1 MNDPGRMTDHRRIL
15 IVSDAWKPQVNGV
28 VRTIAHTVRELEK
41 MGHTVEVVGPER
53 FRTFPLPSYPEIR
66 IAWWPKPGV
75 AKAIDAFRPDAIHIA
90 TEGPLGKAARGIC
103 LKRGYAFTTAYHT
116 QFPEYVH
123 ARARIPLSWTYG
135 ILRRFHA
142 ASSAVMVATPSLDET
157 LAARGFK
164 NLVRWSRG
172 VDVDLF
178 RPQSKDIYSFPRP
191 ILLYAGRV
199 AIEKNIEAFLA
210 LDTPGTKVVIGR
222 GPALDSLKA
231 AYPDAKFLGFLDNGK
246 LAAHFAGADCFVFPS
261 RTDTFGLVLLEALA
275 SGVPVAA
282 FPVTGPRDVIT
293 DQKIG
298 ALDEDLGAAVRR
310 ALNGDPEA
318 CRTHALAYSWE
329 AAARQFLV
337 NLAPMTER
345 ATP

>member
-1 MNDPGRMTDHRRIL
+1 
-15 IVSDAWKPQVNGV
+15 
-28 VRTIAHTVRELEK
+28 
-41 MGHTVEVVGPER
+41 
-53 FRTFPLPSYPEIR
+53 
-66 IAWWPKPGV
+66 
-75 AKAIDAFRPDAIHIA
+75 
-90 TEGPLGKAARGIC
+90 
-103 LKRGYAFTTAYHT
+103 
-116 QFPEYVH
+116 
-123 ARARIPLSWTYG
+123 
-135 ILRRFHA
+135 
-142 ASSAVMVATPSLDET
+142 MVATPSLDET

-199 AIEKNIEAFLA
+199 AIEKNIEAFLT